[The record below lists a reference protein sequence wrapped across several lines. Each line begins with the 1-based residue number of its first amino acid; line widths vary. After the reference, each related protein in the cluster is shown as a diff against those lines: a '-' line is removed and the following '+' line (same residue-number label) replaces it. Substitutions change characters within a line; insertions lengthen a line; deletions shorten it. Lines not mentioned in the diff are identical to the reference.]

1 MCLSFC
7 HLVRH
12 RRERKESNGL
22 FAAIPSLLK
31 SLGTNRSGASTPL
44 ALPAAGMS
52 EAYRSG
58 AGGAAAAGGYL
69 PADYS
74 YEQWQQDLRRWEAE
88 TGMTYEQYLR

>member
-1 MCLSFC
+1 
-7 HLVRH
+7 
-12 RRERKESNGL
+12 
-22 FAAIPSLLK
+22 
-31 SLGTNRSGASTPL
+31 
-44 ALPAAGMS
+44 MS

>member
-1 MCLSFC
+1 
-7 HLVRH
+7 
-12 RRERKESNGL
+12 
-22 FAAIPSLLK
+22 
-31 SLGTNRSGASTPL
+31 
-44 ALPAAGMS
+44 MS

-58 AGGAAAAGGYL
+58 AGAAGGYL